1 MCSRLVDLKQNSSTQ
16 VNLKL
21 KMFYSFHN
29 DARGKVL
36 ASVVLHYAANMRSR
50 LHFKALKLLSLG
62 V

>member
-50 LHFKALKLLSLG
+50 LHF
-62 V
+62 